1 MILLMTLGA
10 TAQVVP
16 VISGS
21 CSEKAYE
28 CEEVLKKADDF
39 IKAQKTLIQNQ
50 DTEIQARIKLDAA
63 KDKYIGDLESEN
75 KSWYRNPYITIPLG
89 ILTGIV
95 IAHELK

>member
-10 TAQVVP
+10 MAQTVP

-21 CSEKAYE
+21 CSQEAHD
-28 CEEVLKKADDF
+28 CEEVLKKADSL
-39 IKAQKTLIQNQ
+39 IESQKTLIKNQ
-50 DTEIQARIKLDAA
+50 DTEIQARIMLDAA
-63 KDKYIGDLESEN
+63 KNKYIGDLESEN

-95 IAHELK
+95 VAHELK